1 MRFVSKEEQ
10 MRIVIQRVSE
20 AKVLVGEKITGA
32 IGRGLLVL
40 VGIGENDTKDN
51 AKYLVDKL
59 LNMRIFED
67 DSDKLNYSLLDIDGE
82 LLLVP
87 NFTLY
92 ANCKKGNRP
101 NFFEAAKPMVA
112 SEVFNHFVMMC
123 SDICKNVK
131 TGQFAE
137 HMKVEL
143 VNDGPVTIVLDN

>member
-1 MRFVSKEEQ
+1 

-20 AKVLVGEKITGA
+20 AKVTVSKKVVGS
-32 IGRGLLVL
+32 IGRGLLVF
-40 VGIGENDTKDN
+40 VGIGEKDTKDN
-51 AKYLVDKL
+51 VKYLVDKI

-92 ANCKKGNRP
+92 ANCRKGNRP

-112 SEVFNHFVMMC
+112 SEIFNHFVMIC

-137 HMKVEL
+137 HMNVEL